1 MDFNENVGSASGWGL
16 PWHHQHG
23 DFVSSPI
30 LGAWML
36 QPDAEEAALGAH
48 ALSCDGVRCHG
59 GVLLPHRWRNNLWC
73 QSWTSKCWCY
83 DWWTWASFA
92 YRVHGQYIME
102 ALASSFLFTM
112 EGSGFITLDRFHAP
126 SLPKLNRFLLLFIG
140 FICVLLN
147 FFHG

>member
-1 MDFNENVGSASGWGL
+1 MDFNENVGLASGWGL

-23 DFVSSPI
+23 DFVPSPI

-36 QPDAEEAALGAH
+36 QPDAEEATLGAH
-48 ALSCDGVRCHG
+48 ALSCDGVRSHG
-59 GVLLPHRWRNNLWC
+59 GFLLPHRRRNNLWC
-73 QSWTSKCWCY
+73 QWWTSKCWCY

-92 YRVHGQYIME
+92 CRAHGQYITE
-102 ALASSFLFTM
+102 GLACSFLFTM
-112 EGSGFITLDRFHAP
+112 EGSGFITLDRFHAA
-126 SLPKLNRFLLLFIG
+126 SIPKLSQFLLLFIG